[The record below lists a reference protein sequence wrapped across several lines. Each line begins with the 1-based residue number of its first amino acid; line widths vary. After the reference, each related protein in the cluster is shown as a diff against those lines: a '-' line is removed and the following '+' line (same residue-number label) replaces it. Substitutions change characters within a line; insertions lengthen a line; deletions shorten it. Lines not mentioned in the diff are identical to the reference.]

1 MGRKWRFDVLWRA
14 LRNRRILSSEQQ
26 ETPVREII
34 TDEGYYREISLRYG
48 TAQVIGIMLLA
59 VFVAVSLVTNTEL
72 LSANNL
78 IYFAK
83 DLTSSIAMRESEA
96 RDTLVYASDADNQ
109 FVLYRDG
116 LAALGKDKL
125 TVFTA
130 TGREAHS
137 HLLSYETP
145 RLVTSGR
152 YLLSYNLGATEFSL
166 YNSFTNVKTATTA
179 QNIRNAAICNK
190 GYYCLVTDGQE
201 SESRVELYNDSHRM
215 ISRYSLQEYTICAA
229 IRDDAEELAVV
240 SVSTKDGR
248 MVTHIALVTP
258 GDTEWGTTWTVADA
272 YPVQC
277 HYTDEGN
284 LMLLTTNALYWF
296 DASGQMLN
304 SHAFSPSDVY
314 SFRADGE
321 GCVLMSRA
329 NAYNNDTRVEAFD
342 KEGNR
347 VYNIT
352 VTGAVLDAARCEMG
366 LAVLTR
372 GELTVY
378 RTDSAS
384 DRVSV
389 TLKEGYRVLLPC
401 ENNEFMLCGDAKA
414 ITVQPK

>member
-1 MGRKWRFDVLWRA
+1 
-14 LRNRRILSSEQQ
+14 
-26 ETPVREII
+26 
-34 TDEGYYREISLRYG
+34 
-48 TAQVIGIMLLA
+48 
-59 VFVAVSLVTNTEL
+59 
-72 LSANNL
+72 
-78 IYFAK
+78 
-83 DLTSSIAMRESEA
+83 
-96 RDTLVYASDADNQ
+96 
-109 FVLYRDG
+109 
-116 LAALGKDKL
+116 
-125 TVFTA
+125 
-130 TGREAHS
+130 
-137 HLLSYETP
+137 
-145 RLVTSGR
+145 
-152 YLLSYNLGATEFSL
+152 
-166 YNSFTNVKTATTA
+166 
-179 QNIRNAAICNK
+179 
-190 GYYCLVTDGQE
+190 
-201 SESRVELYNDSHRM
+201 M

-284 LMLLTTNALYWF
+284 LMLVTSNALYWF

-378 RTDSAS
+378 RTDFAS

>member
-258 GDTEWGTTWTVADA
+258 GASEWGTTWTVADA

-284 LMLLTTNALYWF
+284 LMLLTSNALYWF

-378 RTDSAS
+378 RTDFAS

>member
-1 MGRKWRFDVLWRA
+1 MSRKWRFDVLWRA
-14 LRNRRILSSEQQ
+14 WRHRRILSSEQQ
-26 ETPVREII
+26 DTPVREIV

-116 LAALGKDKL
+116 LATLGKDKL

-137 HLLSYETP
+137 HLLSYATP

-152 YLLSYNLGATEFSL
+152 YLLAYNLGGREFSL
-166 YNSFTNVKTATTA
+166 YNSFTNVKTATTT
-179 QNIRNAAICNK
+179 QSIRNAAICNK
-190 GYYCLVTDGQE
+190 GYYCLVTDGEE

-215 ISRYSLQEYTICAA
+215 ISRYSLQEYTVCAT
-229 IRDDAEELAVV
+229 IRDDGEELAVV
-240 SVSTKDGR
+240 SVSTQDGR

-258 GDTEWGTTWTVADA
+258 GASEWGTTWTVPDA
-272 YPVQC
+272 YAVQC

-296 DASGQMLN
+296 NSSGQMLN
-304 SHAFSPSDVY
+304 THTFSPSDVY

-321 GCVLMSRA
+321 GCVLLSFA

-342 KEGNR
+342 KEGDR

-352 VTGAVLDAARCEMG
+352 VAGAVLDAARCEMG

-372 GELTVY
+372 GELAIY
-378 RTDSAS
+378 PADSALENLT
-384 DRVSV
+384 V
-389 TLKEGYRVLLPC
+389 TLKESYRVLLPC

-414 ITVQPK
+414 ITVQPN

>member
-215 ISRYSLQEYTICAA
+215 ISRYSLQESTICAA

-240 SVSTKDGR
+240 SASLR
-248 MVTHIALVTP
+248 MDVWSHI
-258 GDTEWGTTWTVADA
+258 
-272 YPVQC
+272 
-277 HYTDEGN
+277 
-284 LMLLTTNALYWF
+284 
-296 DASGQMLN
+296 
-304 SHAFSPSDVY
+304 SPSLPPGTP
-314 SFRADGE
+314 SGE
-321 GCVLMSRA
+321 RPGRWQMPIRCSA
-329 NAYNNDTRVEAFD
+329 TTPTRV
-342 KEGNR
+342 
-347 VYNIT
+347 T
-352 VTGAVLDAARCEMG
+352 
-366 LAVLTR
+366 
-372 GELTVY
+372 
-378 RTDSAS
+378 
-384 DRVSV
+384 
-389 TLKEGYRVLLPC
+389 
-401 ENNEFMLCGDAKA
+401 
-414 ITVQPK
+414 

>member
-137 HLLSYETP
+137 HLLSYATP

-152 YLLSYNLGATEFSL
+152 YLLAYNLGGREFSL
-166 YNSFTNVKTATTA
+166 YNSFTNVKTATTT
-179 QNIRNAAICNK
+179 QSIRNAAICNK

-284 LMLLTTNALYWF
+284 LMLLTSNALYWF

-321 GCVLMSRA
+321 GCVLMSFA
-329 NAYNNDTRVEAFD
+329 NAYNNDTRVEVFD

-378 RTDSAS
+378 RTDFAS

-389 TLKEGYRVLLPC
+389 ALKESYRVLLPC

-414 ITVQPK
+414 ITVQPN

>member
-14 LRNRRILSSEQQ
+14 WRHRRILSSEQQ
-26 ETPVREII
+26 DTPVREIV

-59 VFVAVSLVTNTEL
+59 VFVAVSLVTHTEL

-116 LAALGKDKL
+116 LATLGKDKL

-137 HLLSYETP
+137 RLLSYATP

-152 YLLSYNLGATEFSL
+152 YLLAYNLGGREFSL
-166 YNSFTNVKTATTA
+166 YNSFTNVKTATTT
-179 QNIRNAAICNK
+179 QSIRNAAICNK
-190 GYYCLVTDGQE
+190 GYYCLVTDGEE

-215 ISRYSLQEYTICAA
+215 ISRYSLQEYTVCAA
-229 IRDDAEELAVV
+229 IRDDGEELAVV
-240 SVSTKDGR
+240 SVSTQDGR

-258 GDTEWGTTWTVADA
+258 GASEWGTTWTVADA

-296 DASGQMLN
+296 DSSGQMLN
-304 SHAFSPSDVY
+304 THTFSPSDVY

-321 GCVLMSRA
+321 GCVLLSRA

-342 KEGNR
+342 KEGDR

-372 GELTVY
+372 GELAVY

-389 TLKEGYRVLLPC
+389 ALKESYRVLLPC

-414 ITVQPK
+414 ITVQPN